1 METYNLESQIKTTQL
16 EELLEQNGANIQNKG

>member
-16 EELLEQNGANIQNKG
+16 EELLEQNRANTQNKG

>member
-16 EELLEQNGANIQNKG
+16 EELLEQNGANTQNKG